1 LTIGALIIKHV
12 RMTDY
17 VFAPPAVPSVAV
29 EATAARFAVHR
40 IYCVGRNYA
49 EHAREMGGSDRDRPF
64 FFAKPADAV
73 VEDGAEVPM
82 PPRTADFHHEIELV
96 VALARGGRNISA
108 ERALEWVFGYAV
120 GNDFTR
126 RDLQRAA
133 RAQGQPWE
141 TSKGFDHSAGIGRLR
156 PAAQGHLSQGH
167 IWLKVNGAVRQSSD
181 IAAMTWKVPEIIAE
195 LSTFFDLA
203 QGDLIFTGTP
213 AGVGPLQAGD
223 LVAGGI
229 EGLSAISHRIVAAPE
244 D

>member
-1 LTIGALIIKHV
+1 MRPLIIKHV
-12 RMTDY
+12 RMTNY
-17 VFAPPAVPSVAV
+17 VFAPPAVASVAI
-29 EATAARFAVHR
+29 ETTTARFAVHR

-49 EHAREMGGSDRDRPF
+49 EHAREMGGSERDRPF

-73 VEDGAEVPM
+73 VEDGAAVPV
-82 PPRTADFHHEIELV
+82 PSRTADFHHEIELV
-96 VALARGGRNISA
+96 VALARGGRSISA
-108 ERALEWVFGYAV
+108 DRALECIFGYAV

-141 TSKGFDHSAGIGRLR
+141 TSKGFDHSAGVGRLR
-156 PAAQGHLSQGH
+156 PAARGHLSQGH
-167 IWLKVNGAVRQSSD
+167 IWLKVNGVVRQSAD
-181 IAAMTWKVPEIIAE
+181 IADMTWKVPEIIAE

-213 AGVGPLQAGD
+213 AGIGALRAGD
-223 LVAGGI
+223 VVEGGI
-229 EGLSAISHRIVAAPE
+229 EGLSAISHRIVAS